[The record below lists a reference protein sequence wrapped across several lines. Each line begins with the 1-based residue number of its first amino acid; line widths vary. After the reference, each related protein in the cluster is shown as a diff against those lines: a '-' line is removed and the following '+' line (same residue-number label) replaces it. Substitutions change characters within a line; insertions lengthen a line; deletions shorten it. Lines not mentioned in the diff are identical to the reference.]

1 MNDILARLRNG
12 ESIEDIGNE
21 FARMLNAAQSEYE
34 AEVEAEE
41 AKRRAEQEKA
51 NSIKHQLA
59 QNLADAFK
67 AYADFVAP
75 ELFAEGD
82 TLTAAEVE
90 ETLDNVLTLSRIF
103 IPMKDKVKVKV
114 KKVDQSADDI
124 ISNFLNKLGW

>member
-34 AEVEAEE
+34 AEVEAAE

-75 ELFAEGD
+75 GLFAEGD
-82 TLTAAEVE
+82 TITAAEVE
-90 ETLDNVLTLSRIF
+90 ENVDSVLNFTRVF
-103 IPMKDKVKVKV
+103 APMKDKVKVRV
-114 KKVDQSADDI
+114 KKIDQSADEVLAD
-124 ISNFLNKLGW
+124 FLNKLGW

>member
-41 AKRRAEQEKA
+41 AKRRAEQERA
-51 NSIKHQLA
+51 NSVKHQLA

-75 ELFAEGD
+75 ELFAEED
-82 TLTAAEVE
+82 SLSAAEVE
-90 ETLDNVLTLSRIF
+90 ETLDGILGFARVF
-103 IPMKDKVKVKV
+103 VPVKDKVKVKI
-114 KKVDQSADDI
+114 KKVDQSADEVLAD
-124 ISNFLNKLGW
+124 FLYELGW

>member
-34 AEVEAEE
+34 AEIEAEE

-51 NSIKHQLA
+51 NIIKHQLA

-75 ELFAEGD
+75 GLFAEGD
-82 TLTAAEVE
+82 TITAAEVE
-90 ETLDNVLTLSRIF
+90 ENVDSVLNFTRVF
-103 IPMKDKVKVKV
+103 APMKDKVRVKV
-114 KKVDQSADDI
+114 KKIDQSADEVLAD
-124 ISNFLNKLGW
+124 FLNKLGW

>member
-51 NSIKHQLA
+51 NSVKHQLA

-75 ELFAEGD
+75 ELFAESD
-82 TLTAAEVE
+82 ILTAVEVE
-90 ETLDNVLTLSRIF
+90 ETLDGVLGFARAF
-103 IPMKDKVKVKV
+103 IPMKDKVKVRV
-114 KKVDQSADDI
+114 KKIDQSADEVLAD
-124 ISNFLNKLGW
+124 FLNKFGW

>member
-34 AEVEAEE
+34 AEVEAAE
-41 AKRRAEQEKA
+41 AKRRAEQEKV

-67 AYADFVAP
+67 NYADFVAP
-75 ELFAEGD
+75 GMFDENDSF
-82 TLTAAEVE
+82 TAVEVE
-90 ETLDNVLTLSRIF
+90 ETLDGILGFARVFT
-103 IPMKDKVKVKV
+103 PMKDKVKVKV
-114 KKVDQSADDI
+114 KKADYSADEVLAD
-124 ISNFLNKLGW
+124 FLNKFGW

>member
-51 NSIKHQLA
+51 NSVKHQLA

-90 ETLDNVLTLSRIF
+90 ENVDSALSFARVF
-103 IPMKDKVKVKV
+103 IPMKDRVKVKI
-114 KKVDQSADDI
+114 KKIDQSADEVLA
-124 ISNFLNKLGW
+124 NFINEFGW